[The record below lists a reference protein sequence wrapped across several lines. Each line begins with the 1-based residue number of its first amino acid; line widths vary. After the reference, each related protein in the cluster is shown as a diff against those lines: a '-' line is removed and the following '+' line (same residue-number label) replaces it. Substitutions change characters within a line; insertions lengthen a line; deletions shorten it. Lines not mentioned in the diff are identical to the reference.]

1 MDPRPIASL
10 GGLFVASA
18 LAGGCASL
26 EATTDLERVA
36 DATRERLG
44 RIPSTWETSH
54 ADESSPAW
62 DGHGPLTQAVAVDTA
77 LRRSPQVVASR
88 PTLAAARARFADAAT
103 PPNPV
108 FRWMVG
114 VPLDPVEAVP
124 FLLGISQDLALLL
137 ERDVME
143 EIARHRLDAEI
154 LSIAEVVVAAAFEV
168 RHRHARAVAAAAEV
182 ETRRVLLDLADRRLA
197 EVEDRFAIGEA
208 STSERDE
215 IAALAESA
223 AASLAESSR
232 THRAALL
239 RLLHAMGCPELE
251 LHIDLQLGPDLD
263 LVVGPA
269 SGHASTTR
277 EANSED
283 RPGDLARRLA
293 KVVLADE
300 RREDRE
306 EREAALGIERRLVD
320 VALRRRLDLL
330 ASDLETR
337 ARLAEIG
344 LAERSVWRG
353 LSLGVGV
360 DRDMEGM
367 RGVPFSGTVP
377 LPIFDDGRI
386 AESAALAA
394 WRLALIERV
403 ALSQRIEFEVRDAWN
418 DFEANHEIL
427 DRRQRRLADLDAVA
441 TAASE
446 RFDAGLA
453 SLESV
458 RLAQH
463 ERLLAELGVIDARL
477 AVEIAH
483 LDLRRSIGGDLAAPL
498 VAASSKVA
506 PLRKDPS

>member
-10 GGLFVASA
+10 GGLLVASA
-18 LAGGCASL
+18 LAGGCASF

-62 DGHGPLTQAVAVDTA
+62 DGHGPLTPAVAVDTA

-114 VPLDPVEAVP
+114 MPLDPVEAVP

-154 LSIAEVVVAAAFEV
+154 LSIAEVVVATAFEV
-168 RHRHARAVAAAAEV
+168 RHGHARAVAAAAEA
-182 ETRRVLLDLADRRLA
+182 EIQGGLLDLADRRLA
-197 EVEDRFAIGEA
+197 EVEDRLAIGEA
-208 STSERDE
+208 SPAERDE

-223 AASLAESSR
+223 AASLAESS
-232 THRAALL
+232 HRHRDALL
-239 RLLHAMGCPELE
+239 RLLHAMGSPEL
-251 LHIDLQLGPDLD
+251 DLD
-263 LVVGPA
+263 FDLVAGTAPSHSWA
-269 SGHASTTR
+269 TG
-277 EANSED
+277 EARSED

-293 KVVLADE
+293 EAVLADDRLQDRGE
-300 RREDRE
+300 RD
-306 EREAALGIERRLVD
+306 AALGIERRLVE

-337 ARLAEIG
+337 ARLVEIG
-344 LAERSVWRG
+344 LSERSVWRG

-386 AESAALAA
+386 AEAAALAA

-403 ALSQRIEFEVRDAWN
+403 ALSQRIEFEVRRAWN
-418 DFEANHEIL
+418 DLEANLEIL
-427 DRRQRRLADLDAVA
+427 DRRRRRLADLDAVA
-441 TAASE
+441 SAARD

-458 RLAQH
+458 RRAQH
-463 ERLLAELGVIDARL
+463 DRLLAELGVIDARL

-483 LDLRRSIGGDLAAPL
+483 LDLRRSIGGDLATTP
-498 VAASSKVA
+498 AAETPKVA
-506 PLRKDPS
+506 SLRKDPS

>member
-1 MDPRPIASL
+1 MESRRIASL
-10 GGLFVASA
+10 GGLLVASA
-18 LAGGCASL
+18 FAGGCASL

-44 RIPSTWETSH
+44 RIPSAWETPD

-62 DGHGPLTQAVAVDTA
+62 DGHGPLTPAVAVDTA

-88 PTLAAARARFADAAT
+88 PSLAAARARFADAAT

-154 LSIAEVVVAAAFEV
+154 LSIAEVVVSTAFEV
-168 RHRHARAVAAAAEV
+168 RHGHARAVAAAAEV
-182 ETRRVLLDLADRRLA
+182 EIRRRLLDLADLRLA
-197 EVEDRFAIGEA
+197 EVEDRLAIGEA
-208 STSERDE
+208 SPAERDE

-223 AASLAESSR
+223 AASLAESAR

-251 LHIDLQLGPDLD
+251 LDLD
-263 LVVGPA
+263 FVAGAAP
-269 SGHASTTR
+269 SHAWTTGEGR
-277 EANSED
+277 SED

-293 KVVLADE
+293 KAVLAD
-300 RREDRE
+300 DHRE
-306 EREAALGIERRLVD
+306 EREAALGIDRRLVD

-403 ALSQRIEFEVRDAWN
+403 ALSQRIEFEVRDAWS
-418 DFEANHEIL
+418 DLEATLEIL
-427 DRRQRRLADLDAVA
+427 DRHRRRLADLDAVA
-441 TAASE
+441 TSASE
-446 RFDAGLA
+446 RFDAGLGA
-453 SLESV
+453 LESV

-463 ERLLAELGVIDARL
+463 DRLLAELGVIDARL
-477 AVEIAH
+477 AVEIAQ

-498 VAASSKVA
+498 LAASSKVA
-506 PLRKDPS
+506 PPRKDPS

>member
-1 MDPRPIASL
+1 MKSRRIASL
-10 GGLFVASA
+10 GGLLVASA

-26 EATTDLERVA
+26 EATTDLGRVA

-44 RIPSTWETSH
+44 RIPSAWETPD

-62 DGHGPLTQAVAVDTA
+62 DGHGPLTPAVAVDTA

-88 PTLAAARARFADAAT
+88 PSLAAARARFADAAT

-154 LSIAEVVVAAAFEV
+154 LSIAEVVVSTAFEV

-182 ETRRVLLDLADRRLA
+182 EIRRGLLDLADLRLA
-197 EVEDRFAIGEA
+197 EVEDRLAIGEA
-208 STSERDE
+208 SPAERDE

-223 AASLAESSR
+223 AASLAESAR

-251 LHIDLQLGPDLD
+251 LDLD
-263 LVVGPA
+263 LVAGAAP
-269 SGHASTTR
+269 SHAWTTG
-277 EANSED
+277 EARSED

-293 KVVLADE
+293 EAVLADDH
-300 RREDRE
+300 REDRE
-306 EREAALGIERRLVD
+306 ERDAALGIDRRLVD

-418 DFEANHEIL
+418 DLEANLEIL
-427 DRRQRRLADLDAVA
+427 DRHRRRLADLDAVA
-441 TAASE
+441 TTARE
-446 RFDAGLA
+446 RFDAGLGA
-453 SLESV
+453 LESV

-463 ERLLAELGVIDARL
+463 DRLLAELGVTDARL
-477 AVEIAH
+477 AVEIAQ

-498 VAASSKVA
+498 LAANSKVA